1 MCDTGPSCIDPRKNL
16 GVGST
21 STFAQAGG
29 CEGETDTVKNQAIP
43 ASSGIA
49 GRPCLKKLKF
59 VLLVVENNDYQAEQ
73 TVAAKQAAFECE
85 AELQVIQTGHDAVSQ
100 SQEVLNLLYKPSGAR
115 PNGIL
120 FEPVGTPLAQA
131 AKIAA
136 TAGVGW
142 VVLNREV
149 DYIHEL
155 RVHGTTPCFSI
166 TTDHGEVGRI
176 QGEQIGRL
184 LPNGGSVLYI
194 QGPSDNKATV
204 RRGEAMQS
212 AKPANVEVRV
222 LKGLWTEESA
232 YHAVASWLKLNV
244 SKESGYGVVGAQ
256 NDAMALGARRAFEE
270 LTSSTDHERWLS
282 LPFIGCD
289 GLTKT
294 GKVYVQRGILTATV
308 VIPANAGQA
317 IKELVKA
324 LTTGQQPHECIFT
337 SPSSYPSIAAL
348 KPAH

>member
-1 MCDTGPSCIDPRKNL
+1 M
-16 GVGST
+16 
-21 STFAQAGG
+21 
-29 CEGETDTVKNQAIP
+29 
-43 ASSGIA
+43 
-49 GRPCLKKLKF
+49 KKLKF

-194 QGPSDNKATV
+194 QGPSDNKAAV